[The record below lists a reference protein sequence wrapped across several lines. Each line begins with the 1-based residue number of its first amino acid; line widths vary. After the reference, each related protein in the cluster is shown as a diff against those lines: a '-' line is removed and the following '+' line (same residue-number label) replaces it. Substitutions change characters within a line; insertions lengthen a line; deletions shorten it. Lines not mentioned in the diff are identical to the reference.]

1 MISSNNVPADQV
13 SMVGRYAPD
22 FELPGT
28 DGAVHHLARYLDHA
42 QAIAIVFLSSACP
55 VTAQNLPRI
64 TALLA
69 EFEPQGFRVIGISA
83 NDRIQV
89 LQDDL
94 PQMME
99 FAGLHGLTF
108 PYLRDVTQDVARTF
122 RAICTPEVFLLD
134 REGRVCYQGLIDD
147 SPTDPGAV
155 TQPYLRSAVVELLQ
169 GEAVSLAATQPTGTA
184 IFWR

>member
-1 MISSNNVPADQV
+1 MISSNNAPADPI

-55 VTAQNLPRI
+55 ITLQALPRI
-64 TALLA
+64 QALLA
-69 EFEPQGFRVIGISA
+69 EFESQGFRVIGISA

-89 LQDDL
+89 AQDDL

-99 FAGLHGLTF
+99 FAGRYGLTF
-108 PYLRDVTQDVARTF
+108 PYIRDVTQDVARTF

-134 REGRVCYQGLIDD
+134 GEGRVCYHGLLDD
-147 SPTDPGAV
+147 SPADPGAV
-155 TQPYLRSAVVELLQ
+155 TQPYLRAAVMELLQ
-169 GEAVSLAATQPTGTA
+169 GQSVSLAETEPAGTT